1 MGQLIWVAS
10 YPKSGNTWIRL
21 LLNTLLI
28 NPEQPLSINEIS
40 RLTLQDSQIE
50 LYRKVAGPRTGL
62 DPATLSRLR
71 PRVHAEMTRLHPNPV
86 LVKTHSV
93 IGDHDGVPFIT
104 PEVTAAAIYIVRN
117 PLDIVASYANHK
129 SMTYEDVIA
138 RLGKEDWV
146 IGNPQG
152 PRPAVPT
159 YVSSWSTNVKTWTG
173 RPHPQLL
180 VLRYED
186 LVAAP
191 EDNAARIAAFFNLRR
206 SEAEIARAVRFTSFD
221 ELKRQEAA
229 EGFRERSDA
238 EGRFFRKG
246 QAGGWKEELTADQV
260 RRISA
265 RHRDQMARF
274 GYLPD
279 AGSNAAD
286 GTCSPRA

>member
-1 MGQLIWVAS
+1 M
-10 YPKSGNTWIRL
+10 
-21 LLNTLLI
+21 I

-50 LYRKVAGPRTGL
+50 LYRKLVGPDARL
-62 DPATLSRLR
+62 DPETLSRYR

-93 IGDHDGVPFIT
+93 IGDHNGVPFIT
-104 PEVTAAAIYIVRN
+104 PEATAAAIYILRN

-129 SMTYEDVIA
+129 AMTYEDVIA

-146 IGNPQG
+146 IGNPLSE
-152 PRPAVPT
+152 RPAVPT
-159 YVSSWSTNVKTWTG
+159 YVSSWSTNVKTWTDH
-173 RPHPQLL
+173 PHPRLL

-186 LVAAP
+186 LVAQP
-191 EDNAARIAAFFNLRR
+191 EENAIRIAAFFNLRR

-246 QAGGWKEELTADQV
+246 RSGGWKEELTAEQV
-260 RRISA
+260 YRIVA
-265 RHRDQMARF
+265 RHREQMARF
-274 GYLPD
+274 GYLPE
-279 AGSNAAD
+279 GV
-286 GTCSPRA
+286 